1 MEMEEYEETMMGI
14 MTKLRQYFNLNKYSL
29 EEFLDKYGFKDRQ
42 EGLSFPRYFDFL
54 RAVYPEISEEE
65 AVYIFNIT
73 DIDSS
78 TTMMNVLTSLKKFP
92 RMKYLC
98 CPKHTPKRL
107 WP

>member
-1 MEMEEYEETMMGI
+1 MSWKDVFTNPIFKGIFAERMEMEEYEETMMGI

-78 TTMMNVLTSLKKFP
+78 GTISVE
-92 RMKYLC
+92 
-98 CPKHTPKRL
+98 
-107 WP
+107 